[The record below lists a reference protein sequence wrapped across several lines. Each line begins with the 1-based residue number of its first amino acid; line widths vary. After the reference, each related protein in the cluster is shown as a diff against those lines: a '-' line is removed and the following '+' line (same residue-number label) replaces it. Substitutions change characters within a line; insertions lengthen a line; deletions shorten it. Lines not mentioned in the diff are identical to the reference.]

1 MNSQEAKTLTHRVRR
16 YQPGSVRAMAPD
28 QASDGRDILGS
39 SADEARSGGSVF
51 MASLDDYGCRIG
63 PGDGIAAR
71 FGGVAAMVPAWEQQH
86 RAVLDQILD
95 VVEHGGEQRATGR
108 VLCRRLASL
117 LANVDPAV
125 VPTFVAL
132 AAAEDGLAVF
142 VHGEI
147 DVAVRRP
154 EGEETVS
161 GRHVATWVDRIL
173 DEPIDSIAVAP
184 EGGDVADLDERL
196 DLRAG
201 VVPAGSLL
209 LASRERLPTERGEP
223 VEAPDRAARA
233 KTTLDG
239 GAEGVDELR
248 AEVLASSSPH
258 AASPPEEASGAF
270 RTIALR
276 GVALDEPRAP
286 LPIGG
291 EPPADQ
297 PAVAPPLGLLLFDD
311 GTTFSLDSEVV
322 VGREP
327 ESDSRVASG
336 EAQPLV
342 ITDAERSVSRLHLR
356 IAVHGDKVELVD
368 LRSANG
374 TAVRRTRESAW
385 HPLTPG
391 VATTIVPDTE
401 VRLGDRT
408 FVFTAPGRS

>member
-1 MNSQEAKTLTHRVRR
+1 
-16 YQPGSVRAMAPD
+16 
-28 QASDGRDILGS
+28 
-39 SADEARSGGSVF
+39 

-63 PGDGIAAR
+63 PGDGVAAR
-71 FGGVAAMVPAWEQQH
+71 FGSVAAMVPACQQRQ
-86 RAVLDQILD
+86 RAVLDRILD
-95 VVEHGGEQRATGR
+95 VVERGGEQRATGR
-108 VLCRRLASL
+108 LLCRQLASL
-117 LANVDPAV
+117 LANEDPAG

-147 DVAVRRP
+147 DVAVRRS
-154 EGEETVS
+154 GAEERVS

-184 EGGDVADLDERL
+184 EGADLGGLDERL

-201 VVPAGSLL
+201 IVSAGSLL
-209 LASRERLPTERGEP
+209 LASRDRLSIERDDVVQAVVQASERPT
-223 VEAPDRAARA
+223 RA
-233 KTTLDG
+233 KTTIEG
-239 GAEGVDELR
+239 GAEEGIDEIR
-248 AEVLASSSPH
+248 AEALA
-258 AASPPEEASGAF
+258 AASPAGASAPEEGSGAF

-291 EPPADQ
+291 EPAADQ

-311 GTTFSLDSEVV
+311 GTTFSLDGEVV
-322 VGREP
+322 IGREP
-327 ESDSRVASG
+327 ETDSRVSSG

-342 ITDAERSVSRLHLR
+342 ITDTERSVSRLHLR
-356 IAVHGDKVELVD
+356 VAIRGDKVELVD

-374 TAVRRTRESAW
+374 TAVRRPRESAW

-391 VATTIVPDTE
+391 VAMAIVPDTE
-401 VRLGDRT
+401 VRLGNRT
-408 FVFTAPGRS
+408 FVFAAQSRR

>member
-1 MNSQEAKTLTHRVRR
+1 
-16 YQPGSVRAMAPD
+16 
-28 QASDGRDILGS
+28 
-39 SADEARSGGSVF
+39 

-63 PGDGIAAR
+63 PGDGMAAR
-71 FGGVAAMVPAWEQQH
+71 FGSVAAMVPVWHERH
-86 RAVLDQILD
+86 RAVLDRILD
-95 VVEHGGEQRATGR
+95 VVERGGEQRAAGR
-108 VLCRRLASL
+108 VLCRQLAGL
-117 LANVDPAV
+117 LANEDPAG

-142 VHGEI
+142 LHGEI

-154 EGEETVS
+154 GGEETVS

-184 EGGDVADLDERL
+184 EGTDLGDLDERL

-209 LASRERLPTERGEP
+209 LASRERTPTARSDVFERAE
-223 VEAPDRAARA
+223 RAAPA
-233 KTTLDG
+233 KTTLES
-239 GAEGVDELR
+239 GAERLDEIR
-248 AEVLASSSPH
+248 AATVASASPR
-258 AASPPEEASGAF
+258 AASAPDEASGAF

-327 ESDSRVASG
+327 ETDSRVVSG

-342 ITDAERSVSRLHLR
+342 ITDTERSVSRLHLR
-356 IAVHGDKVELVD
+356 IAVRGDRVELVD

-374 TAVRRTRESAW
+374 TALRRPRESAW

-401 VRLGDRT
+401 VRLGNRT
-408 FVFTAPGRS
+408 FTFTVQGRS

>member
-1 MNSQEAKTLTHRVRR
+1 
-16 YQPGSVRAMAPD
+16 
-28 QASDGRDILGS
+28 
-39 SADEARSGGSVF
+39 
-51 MASLDDYGCRIG
+51 MASLDDYGCRTG
-63 PGDGIAAR
+63 PGEGLAAR
-71 FGGVAAMVPAWEQQH
+71 FGSVAVLIPAWQRRQ
-86 RAVLDQILD
+86 RAVVDRILD
-95 VVEHGGEQRATGR
+95 VVERGGEQGATGR
-108 VLCRRLASL
+108 VLCRQLAGL
-117 LANVDPAV
+117 LANDDPAG

-132 AAAEDGLAVF
+132 VAAEDGLAVF

-154 EGEETVS
+154 GGEDTVS

-173 DEPIDSIAVAP
+173 DEPIDFIAVAP
-184 EGGDVADLDERL
+184 EGGDLGDLDERL

-201 VVPAGSLL
+201 VVSAGSLL
-209 LASRERLPTERGEP
+209 LASRERAPAEGSGVVQPAERATP
-223 VEAPDRAARA
+223 A

-239 GAEGVDELR
+239 GPEGLEDIR
-248 AEVLASSSPH
+248 AGALAS
-258 AASPPEEASGAF
+258 ASPSAAPASEEGPTAF

-327 ESDSRVASG
+327 EGDSRVASG

-342 ITDAERSVSRLHLR
+342 ITDTERSVSRQHLR
-356 IAVHGDKVELVD
+356 IAVHGDRVELVD

-374 TAVRRTRESAW
+374 SAVRPPRESAW

-391 VATTIVPDTE
+391 VATAIVPDTE
-401 VRLGDRT
+401 IRLGNRT
-408 FVFTAPGRS
+408 FMFTVPGRGRAG

>member
-1 MNSQEAKTLTHRVRR
+1 
-16 YQPGSVRAMAPD
+16 
-28 QASDGRDILGS
+28 
-39 SADEARSGGSVF
+39 
-51 MASLDDYGCRIG
+51 
-63 PGDGIAAR
+63 
-71 FGGVAAMVPAWEQQH
+71 
-86 RAVLDQILD
+86 
-95 VVEHGGEQRATGR
+95 
-108 VLCRRLASL
+108 LAGL
-117 LANVDPAV
+117 LANEDPAG
-125 VPTFVAL
+125 VPTFVTL

-154 EGEETVS
+154 GGEETVS

-173 DEPIDSIAVAP
+173 DEPIDSIAVGP
-184 EGGDVADLDERL
+184 EGTDLGDLDERL

-201 VVPAGSLL
+201 VVPAGGLL
-209 LASRERLPTERGEP
+209 LASRDRTPTARSEIFEQ
-223 VEAPDRAARA
+223 ADRAAPA
-233 KTTLDG
+233 KTTLEG
-239 GAEGVDELR
+239 EAEGLDEIR
-248 AEVLASSSPH
+248 AGT
-258 AASPPEEASGAF
+258 AASASPLAAPAPDEGSGAF

-327 ESDSRVASG
+327 ETDSRVVSG

-342 ITDAERSVSRLHLR
+342 ITDTERSVSRLHLR
-356 IAVHGDKVELVD
+356 IAVHGDRVELVD

-374 TAVRRTRESAW
+374 TAVRRPRESAW
-385 HPLTPG
+385 HPLTAG

-401 VRLGDRT
+401 VRLGNRT
-408 FVFTAPGRS
+408 FTFTVQGRS